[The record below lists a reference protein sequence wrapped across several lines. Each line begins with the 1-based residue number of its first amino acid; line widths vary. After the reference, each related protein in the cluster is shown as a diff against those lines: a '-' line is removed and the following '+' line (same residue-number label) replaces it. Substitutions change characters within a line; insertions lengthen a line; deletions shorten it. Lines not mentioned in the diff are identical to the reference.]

1 MQPETEGKIIQ
12 IIRLKT
18 SLKEEEVLKIA
29 KERSPQFKAIPGLVQ
44 KYYVRAAPPHHFA
57 GVYIWD
63 SMESIQAYRESELAA
78 SIPQAYKLLEAPEIE
93 LLDVMFELR

>member
-1 MQPETEGKIIQ
+1 MQQETEGRIIQ
-12 IIRLKT
+12 VIKLKT

-29 KERSPQFKAIPGLVQ
+29 EERAPQFKAIPGLVQ

-63 SMESIQAYRESELAA
+63 SMESLQSYRESELAA
-78 SIPQAYKLLEAPEIE
+78 SIPEAYKLLEAPYIEI
-93 LLDVMFELR
+93 LDIMFQLR

>member
-1 MQPETEGKIIQ
+1 MQPESEGRIIQ
-12 IIRLKT
+12 IIKLKT

-29 KERSPQFKAIPGLVQ
+29 KEREPQFKAIPGLVQ
-44 KYYVRAAPPHHFA
+44 KYYVRASHPHNFA

-63 SMESIQAYRESELAA
+63 SMESLQSYRGSELAA

-93 LLDVMFELR
+93 LMDVLFELR

>member
-12 IIRLKT
+12 IIKLKT
-18 SLKEEEVLKIA
+18 ALKEEEVLKIA

-63 SMESIQAYRESELAA
+63 SMESLKSYRESDLAA
-78 SIPQAYKLLEAPEIE
+78 SIPEAYKLLEAPDIEI
-93 LLDVMFELR
+93 LNVMFQLR